1 MKIID
6 TYNSYKIKYKEYVV
20 LIKSGIFYECL
31 NDYIGIMYSLFH
43 YKIKN
48 KGNNYIVGFPKN
60 SIVKVTDNLKH
71 NKINYIVLEK
81 NNDEYYIS
89 DKYKTNK
96 NNYNSYK
103 LDIMKLNYINYK
115 IDSIYSK
122 LKEKIFDKD
131 IEKTLINI
139 ERLL

>member
-1 MKIID
+1 
-6 TYNSYKIKYKEYVV
+6 
-20 LIKSGIFYECL
+20 
-31 NDYIGIMYSLFH
+31 MYSLFH